1 MLTRILT
8 ALPLIAGF
16 LAALFLAAPLVWMG
30 IMGLALFLGAMEWAG
45 LARLGRGPA
54 AVYGVLL
61 TLAGLGLAHLAGY
74 SHWAYWVYWTALVF
88 WLVVPVLLRLG
99 YAFRNPLLLLGVGAL
114 VLLPT
119 YLAIV
124 LLHGQ
129 SRSLLLATVGLVAIA
144 DSAAYFSGRRFGR
157 RKLAPSISPGK
168 TWEGVVGAWVAVS
181 AYALL
186 LSIAWPAEFPTT
198 WVAALGAAWA
208 LLFLS
213 VVGDLL
219 ESWVKRQ
226 AGVKDSGTLL
236 PGHGGVLDRI
246 DSLTATLPA
255 AALFHS
261 WMS

>member
-1 MLTRILT
+1 LLTRILT
-8 ALPLIAGF
+8 ALPLIASF
-16 LAALFLAAPLVWMG
+16 LVALFLASAPVWMG
-30 IMGLALFLGAMEWAG
+30 IMGLALFLGALEWAG
-45 LARLGRGPA
+45 LARLGKKSGTA
-54 AVYGVLL
+54 YGGLL
-61 TLAGLGLAHLAGY
+61 ALAGMGLAFQGGDATWTYVLSLA
-74 SHWAYWVYWTALVF
+74 F
-88 WLVVPVLLRLG
+88 WLFMPWLLWRG
-99 YAFRNPLLLLGVGAL
+99 VAFRSVPLLLAMGAV

-124 LLHGQ
+124 HLRDQ
-129 SRSLLLATVGLVAIA
+129 SPALLLSVVGLVAIA

-157 RKLAPSISPGK
+157 HKLAPRISPGK
-168 TWEGVVGAWVAVS
+168 TREGVLGAWVGISV
-181 AYALL
+181 YALI
-186 LSIAWPAEFPTT
+186 LSFAWPDFLPVT
-198 WVAALGAAWA
+198 WLTALLAAWA

-246 DSLTATLPA
+246 DSLTAALPA